1 MDSFSE
7 EISCALAVVFVQ
19 VKLLSKGYRFEF
31 HHLSRNAVQFVS
43 KLVKWG
49 LEERLAKLAGG
60 VAVVHVGAPSEQ
72 S

>member
-1 MDSFSE
+1 M
-7 EISCALAVVFVQ
+7 Q

-72 S
+72 R